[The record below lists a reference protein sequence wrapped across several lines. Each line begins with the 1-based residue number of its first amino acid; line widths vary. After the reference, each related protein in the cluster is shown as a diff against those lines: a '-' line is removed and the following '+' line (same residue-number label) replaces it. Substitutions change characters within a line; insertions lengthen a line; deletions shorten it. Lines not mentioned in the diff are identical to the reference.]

1 MAVVRIVIELRF
13 YAELADFLPRALR
26 GRSFERAV
34 AAHETVKHI
43 IEALGVPH
51 TEVGVLLVNGETAGM
66 DWRLEAKDRVA
77 VIPALRHLAPPLGV
91 EPRFAADA
99 HLGRLARYLRFCGFD
114 TLWENGW
121 DDADLVAVAAR
132 DARVVLTRDR
142 ALLMHR
148 ALPQGCY
155 LRDTA
160 PLAQLMDLASRYALD
175 LGGGHPARC
184 LECNEP
190 LGRVPKQE
198 VVVRLLPGT
207 LAGFDEFWRCRRCDG
222 VFWRGSHWRRMR
234 EAVDGVARA
243 IGNGRGQ

>member
-1 MAVVRIVIELRF
+1 MAVVRITVELRF

-26 GRSFERAV
+26 GCGFAHAV
-34 AAHETVKHI
+34 AMHETVKHI

-51 TEVGVLLVNGETAGM
+51 TEVDVLLVNGETAGM
-66 DWRLEAKDRVA
+66 DGRLEPNDRVA
-77 VIPALRHLAPPLGV
+77 VFPTLRRLAPPRGV
-91 EPRFAADA
+91 APRFAADA
-99 HLGRLARYLRFCGFD
+99 HLGRLARYLRFSGFD
-114 TLWENGW
+114 TLWDNGW
-121 DDADLVAVAAR
+121 DDANLVAVAAR
-132 DARVVLTRDR
+132 EGRVVLTRDR

-160 PLAQLMDLASRYALD
+160 PLAARYALD

-190 LGRVPKQE
+190 LGRVPKHE
-198 VVVRLLPGT
+198 VAARLLPGT
-207 LAGFDEFWRCRRCDG
+207 LAGFDEFWRCGCCSG

-234 EAVDGVARA
+234 DVVDGVARA
-243 IGNGRGQ
+243 IGNCLAR

>member
-1 MAVVRIVIELRF
+1 MAAVRIVIELRF
-13 YAELADFLPRALR
+13 YAELADFLRSALR
-26 GRSFERAV
+26 GRSFEHAV
-34 AAHETVKHI
+34 ATHETVKHI

-51 TEVGVLLVNGETAGM
+51 TEVGLLLVNGETTAM
-66 DWRLEAKDRVA
+66 DRRLEANDRVA
-77 VIPALRHLAPPLGV
+77 VFPALRRLAPPCGI

-114 TLWENGW
+114 TLWDNAW
-121 DDADLVAVAAR
+121 DDANLVAVAAR
-132 DARVVLTRDR
+132 EARVVLTRDR
-142 ALLMHR
+142 AMLMHR

-160 PLAQLMDLASRYALD
+160 PLAQLADVGARYALQ

-190 LGRVPKQE
+190 LDYVSKQE
-198 VVVRLLPGT
+198 VADRLLPGT
-207 LAGFDEFWRCRRCDG
+207 LAGFDEFWRCGRCNG

>member
-1 MAVVRIVIELRF
+1 MTVVRIVVDLRF
-13 YAELADFLPRALR
+13 YAELADFLPRAFR

-34 AAHETVKHI
+34 ATHETVKHI
-43 IEALGVPH
+43 IEAVGVPH
-51 TEVGVLLVNGETAGM
+51 TEVGLLLVNGEAVGM
-66 DWRLEAKDRVA
+66 DRRLEANDRVT
-77 VIPALRHLAPPLGV
+77 VFPALRRLAPPRGV
-91 EPRFAADA
+91 PPRFAADA

-114 TLWENGW
+114 TLWDNGW
-121 DDADLVAVAAR
+121 DDADLVAVGAG

-160 PLAQLMDLASRYALD
+160 PLAQLADLAARYALD
-175 LGGGHPARC
+175 LGRGHPARC

-190 LGRVPKQE
+190 LGPVPKQE
-198 VVVRLLPGT
+198 VAARLLPGT
-207 LAGFDEFWRCRRCDG
+207 LAGFDEFWRCGCCGG

-234 EAVDGVARA
+234 DAVDGVARA
-243 IGNGRGQ
+243 IGNGLAQ

>member
-1 MAVVRIVIELRF
+1 MAAVRIAIELRF

-26 GRSFERAV
+26 SRTFEHAV
-34 AAHETVKHI
+34 ATHETVKHI

-51 TEVGVLLVNGETAGM
+51 TEVGLLLVNGETASM
-66 DWRLEAKDRVA
+66 DRRLEANDRVA
-77 VIPALRHLAPPLGV
+77 VFPALRRLVPPCGI

-114 TLWENGW
+114 TLWDNAW
-121 DDADLVAVAAR
+121 DDADLVAVAAM
-132 DARVVLTRDR
+132 DARVALTRDR

-160 PLAQLMDLASRYALD
+160 PLAQLADLSARYSLQ

-190 LGRVPKQE
+190 LGYVPKQE
-198 VVVRLLPGT
+198 VAARLLPGT
-207 LAGFDEFWRCRRCDG
+207 LAGFDEFWRCGRCDG